1 MTIPEDAIT
10 NEAGQV
16 ALKWRLNRPAKT
28 LKIDGTDRFYVF
40 AYAHNVPMIWAEPQ
54 DVEKI
59 LSIREKT
66 CNCNNG
72 TYQQAVVPANL
83 IDVNLHKCG
92 DRNCP

>member
-1 MTIPEDAIT
+1 MTIPEGAIT
-10 NEAGQV
+10 NDAGQV
-16 ALKWRLNRPAKT
+16 ALKWILNRPAKT
-28 LKIDGTDRFYVF
+28 LKIDGTQRYYVPT
-40 AYAHNVPMIWAEPQ
+40 YQQNVAMYWVEEQ

-72 TYQQAVVPANL
+72 TYQQAIVLANL
-83 IDVNLHKCG
+83 IDYNLHKCG